1 MSSLDTLIDTLIQTN
16 EPPKQGYLTTGDFHA
31 KNSQAFFGDDHCKK
45 IYEQDPKRFK
55 SEVRAVGKV
64 AGLALV
70 YGSSYKMF
78 LDIIPNCTDAQAKA
92 IYNNFFNAL
101 PKLAQWMKQQKH
113 LGMTEG
119 YVKSILGRR
128 YHIDGFD
135 SDEWWLKSKAER
147 SSYNTGIQGS
157 GSDIIKMILL
167 KAFNLMD
174 KHKLSRFIGT
184 YAFDGY
190 YTRVLSLPESELTN
204 QTLIQALEN
213 QPQGNCKII
222 ITDET
227 GKPKYEWDKNIQV
240 TRQMLQDFKFEVIL

>member
-1 MSSLDTLIDTLIQTN
+1 MSLSNLIDKMIQTN

-31 KNSQAFFGDDHCKK
+31 KNSQAFFGDDYCKK
-45 IYEQDPKRFK
+45 IYDQDPKKFK
-55 SEVRAVGKV
+55 SDVRAVGKI

-70 YGSSYKMF
+70 YGSSFKLLMEN
-78 LDIIPNCTDAQAKA
+78 IPNCTEAQAKS

-119 YVKSILGRR
+119 YVKTILGRR
-128 YHIDGFD
+128 MLIDGYN

-147 SSYNTGIQGS
+147 SSYNSGIQGS
-157 GSDIIKMILL
+157 GADITKMILL
-167 KAFNLMD
+167 KAYNFMD
-174 KHKLSRFIGT
+174 EHKLSRFIGT

-190 YTRVLSLPESELTN
+190 YTRVLALPESELTN
-204 QTLIQALEN
+204 QTLIQTLEN